1 VNRFSVSKRLFARHD
16 STHIGTELTSM
27 ICKASK
33 HRSRVPL
40 VCLASVLL
48 YSGATFADQHQQ
60 NLPHVIEAFTS
71 VKYLFV
77 DARGIGNDSHGLDVT
92 IYEIDGIESIER
104 DLSIDMPADPEKSKR
119 IALDRIQHMDDQSIT
134 KIRMAALGLAKAMQY
149 GVDRYPAIVFD
160 GQAVVYGVTDV
171 QSALTNYRA
180 WRREGKR

>member
-1 VNRFSVSKRLFARHD
+1 
-16 STHIGTELTSM
+16 M

-48 YSGATFADQHQQ
+48 FSGATFADQHQQ
-60 NLPHVIEAFTS
+60 NQPHVIEAFTS
-71 VKYLFV
+71 VKYPFV
-77 DARGIGNDSHGLDVT
+77 GATGIGNNSHGLAVT
-92 IYEIDGIESIER
+92 VYEIDWIEFIER
-104 DLSIDMPADPEKSKR
+104 GLSTDMPADPEKSKR
-119 IALDRIQHMDDQSIT
+119 IALHRIQNMDDQSKT
-134 KIRMAALGLAKAMQY
+134 KMQMAAQGLAKAMQY

-171 QSALTNYRA
+171 QTAITHYQT

>member
-1 VNRFSVSKRLFARHD
+1 
-16 STHIGTELTSM
+16 M

-33 HRSRVPL
+33 HRPRVPL

-48 YSGATFADQHQQ
+48 YSGVTLADQHQQ

-71 VKYLFV
+71 VKFPFV
-77 DARGIGNDSHGLDVT
+77 DARGIGNDSYGLDIT
-92 IYEIDGIESIER
+92 IYEIDEIESIER

-119 IALDRIQHMDDQSIT
+119 IALERIQHMDDQSKT
-134 KIRMAALGLAKAMQY
+134 KMQIAAQGLAKAMQY

-171 QSALTNYRA
+171 QTALAHYRA